1 LTPRYRGVP
10 FDLDCTLV
18 DSLNPILASARA
30 AGLDT
35 AAALWGPFDRE
46 QLAAGRPDYWL
57 ETIDQLLPLLNVQ
70 SMEARRG

>member
-1 LTPRYRGVP
+1 LTSRYR
-10 FDLDCTLV
+10 
-18 DSLNPILASARA
+18 SIA
-30 AGLDT
+30 
-35 AAALWGPFDRE
+35 FDRE